1 MSELEFNAI
10 FSKRLRYYLNQYD
23 MTQTELAKRLGVST
37 QSVTNWCKGDKSPL
51 MDKVDSM
58 CEIFHCKRSDLM
70 EDNELSTRDKRDIKK
85 DLDNIME
92 KLTHKEYGPAA
103 YDGEDLTEES
113 IDLFRDEL
121 EIALKRLKLINKEKY
136 NPNKNK
142 K

>member
-1 MSELEFNAI
+1 MTVFERIEKLRKEKNISQGKLEKELG
-10 FSKRLRYYLNQYD
+10 FSNGSISKWKTSTPNPERLQK
-23 MTQTELAKRLGVST
+23 LATYFGVSIEYLMT
-37 QSVTNWCKGDKSPL
+37 GTDKDGL
-51 MDKVDSM
+51 NEKDS
-58 CEIFHCKRSDLM
+58 
-70 EDNELSTRDKRDIKK
+70 RDIKK

-103 YDGEDLTEES
+103 YDGEDLSEES
-113 IDLFRDEL
+113 MELFRDEL